1 MAHKPLTGW
10 TIIFD
15 LDGTLIDTAP
25 DLVNAMNY
33 VLDKNG
39 LQPVSEDK
47 VRSFVG
53 QGARAIMSKGF
64 AFRGFRPTE
73 QQLQSAVEDFIAFYS
88 ENLDTDSRLTPS
100 IVEALDSLIDLG
112 ATLCVATNKTQ
123 KTTDKILKSFNI
135 YDRFA
140 VANGPESVSQ
150 NKPSGV
156 HLVETVI
163 AAGGSEKLAVMV
175 GDSKT
180 DESAAIDAQIPYVH
194 FPHGYDNSQL
204 EPCSSHVIID
214 SFDQLVPCV
223 LGLAKKRNGK
233 ASGDTDGIRLGD

>member
-1 MAHKPLTGW
+1 MAHTPLTGW

-25 DLVNAMNY
+25 DLLNAMNY
-33 VLDKNG
+33 VLEKYD
-39 LQPVSEDK
+39 LQPVNEDK

-53 QGARAIMSKGF
+53 QGARAIMSRGF
-64 AFRGFRPTE
+64 AYRGFRPTE
-73 QQLQSAVEDFIAFYS
+73 QQLQSAVDDFIAFYS
-88 ENLDTDSRLTPS
+88 ENLDTDSRLSPF

-123 KTTDKILKSFNI
+123 ETTDTILKSFKI
-135 YDRFA
+135 SDRFA
-140 VANGPESVSQ
+140 VAYGPESVSQ
-150 NKPSGV
+150 NKPSGI

-180 DESAAIDAQIPYVH
+180 DESAAIDARIPYVH
-194 FPHGYDNSQL
+194 YPHGYDSSQL

-223 LGLAKKRNGK
+223 LGLATKRTLK
-233 ASGDTDGIRLGD
+233 V

>member
-1 MAHKPLTGW
+1 MAHTPLTGW

-25 DLVNAMNY
+25 DLLNAMNY
-33 VLDKNG
+33 VLDKYD

-53 QGARAIMSKGF
+53 QGARAIMCRGF
-64 AFRGFRPTE
+64 AHHGFRPTE
-73 QQLQSAVEDFIAFYS
+73 QQFQSAVDDFIAFYS
-88 ENLDTDSRLTPS
+88 ENLDTDSKLSPF
-100 IVEALDSLIDLG
+100 IVEALDRLIDLG

-123 KTTDKILKSFNI
+123 KTTDKILRSFKI
-135 YDRFA
+135 SDRFA
-140 VANGPESVSQ
+140 AAYGPESVSR
-150 NKPSGV
+150 NKPSGI

-180 DESAAIDAQIPYVH
+180 DETAAIDAQIPYVH
-194 FPHGYDNSQL
+194 YPHGYDNSPL
-204 EPCSSHVIID
+204 EPCLSHVIID
-214 SFDQLVPCV
+214 SFEQLVPCV
-223 LGLAKKRNGK
+223 LGLARKNGK
-233 ASGDTDGIRLGD
+233 NPEGIVGTRLGD